1 MSLSSLAPP
10 RSERHFI
17 ARMAS
22 APTLPSLPSISESDP
37 RYEVS
42 KREIDIVA
50 SLLLLI
56 LAAPVMLAI
65 AVLVKLTS
73 PGNVVFRQKRL
84 GKGGRVF
91 WCYKFRTMVA
101 DAEARLSRNA
111 ELRTQF
117 EVNFKLKQDP
127 RVTRVGAFL
136 RKTSLD
142 ELPQLFNVLIGDM
155 SLIGP
160 RPIVQHELTKYG
172 RNADKFL
179 SVKPGLGG
187 LWQVY
192 GRSDTSYDSRVS
204 MDLEYI
210 DNRSTVLDL
219 KLIVQTAAVVLS
231 RRGAC

>member
-22 APTLPSLPSISESDP
+22 APTLPSLPSIAESDP
-37 RYEVS
+37 RYETS
-42 KREIDIVA
+42 KREIDIMA

-73 PGNVVFRQKRL
+73 PGTVVFRQKRL

-101 DAEARLSRNA
+101 DAEARLKRNP
-111 ELRTQF
+111 ELRAQF

-127 RVTRVGAFL
+127 RVTRLGAFL

-172 RNADKFL
+172 RDADKFL

>member
-111 ELRTQF
+111 ELRTEF